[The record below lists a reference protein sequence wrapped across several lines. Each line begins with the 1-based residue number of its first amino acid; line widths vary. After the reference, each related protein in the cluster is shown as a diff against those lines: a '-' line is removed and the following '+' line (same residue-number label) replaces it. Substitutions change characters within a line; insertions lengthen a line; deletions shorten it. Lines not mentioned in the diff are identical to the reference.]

1 MDKNNIK
8 QMLSK
13 TFISEDKVPGV
24 TVTKNAQ
31 TDSGKDSKN
40 YYKDVAN
47 KMGEY
52 DKASKKEVKDA
63 IEPVKQNYEG
73 KDEEEYHAQ
82 MEIMNGQEMIEY
94 DRTVNKTF
102 SDRAEEAIAGSSK
115 MGNNPEWA
123 NVIPEQPGFTGPDF
137 GKNLVKNIK
146 ASEKKRKEQTQSHK
160 FFGDFPYEAR
170 PFDKNYA
177 MESENKKET
186 MKRLKFK
193 KPFNGVHNA
202 LNLIPETYKV
212 DNKVFE
218 MTDGDESYKIR
229 WEGSLNEGSAVIL
242 QASSATLVSEDV
254 QKMKHLMGYK
264 SNETLGTLKGKE
276 RINEDKSF
284 KTIWDKTKSL
294 LTENDEDYELEDRK
308 QKHGI
313 NPEIDTNELGLN
325 MNEVSDTTTSSSE
338 VRKNLK
344 STDMVGKLQSM
355 NPAERKTFEDFV
367 NLLGDYLALP
377 GKQDIGKFKTF
388 SEKLINH
395 MNDVISQKGDTSA
408 TNEGEACN
416 ECGDNPVMENDR
428 FNEIF
433 DGYGDEELDSDWSPN
448 SNAIIGE
455 FVEYNGRYYKIIG
468 NQWGDVTLEDVD
480 TKETVEA
487 DFYDLN
493 RVNPNEVGI
502 EWAEDK
508 DEFDIDFPP
517 MQASMDGLFEEKN
530 KELDEAFGDF
540 LRSHESI
547 FKRENKEE
555 FERVKNLPKGDEKD
569 RAFVELMNK
578 AKAYAKDKDL
588 ESGARTS
595 FFNEIRRMIY
605 GGKFSGKQS

>member
-31 TDSGKDSKN
+31 TDSGKDSKT

-73 KDEEEYHAQ
+73 KDEEDYHAQ

-102 SDRAEEAIAGSSK
+102 ADRAEEAIAGSSK

-137 GKNLVKNIK
+137 GKNLVNDIK
-146 ASEKKRKEQTQSHK
+146 ASEKKRKEETQSHK

-170 PFDKNYA
+170 PFEKNYA

-218 MTDGDESYKIR
+218 ITDGDESYKIR

-294 LTENDEDYELEDRK
+294 LTENDED
-308 QKHGI
+308 
-313 NPEIDTNELGLN
+313 IDTNELGLN
-325 MNEVSDTTTSSSE
+325 MNEVSDTTTSASE
-338 VRKNLK
+338 IRKGLK
-344 STDMVGKLQSM
+344 STDMVNKLQDM

-388 SEKLINH
+388 SEKLIGH
-395 MNDVISQKGDTSA
+395 MNDVISQKNDTST
-408 TNEGEACN
+408 TNESEACN
-416 ECGDNPVMENDR
+416 ECGDKTVMENDR
-428 FNEIF
+428 FDEIF
-433 DGYGDEELDSDWSPN
+433 DGYDEEDEEFIPHGHYTVSNHGGYEVMFSDSGDTAKVRDSSGSDNPETSEWLE
-448 SNAIIGE
+448 IEYDEKIGSY
-455 FVEYNGRYYKIIG
+455 VIDPSGYNIPLNMVMSKKDYRMRVYE
-468 NQWGDVTLEDVD
+468 GDRGYSELE
-480 TKETVEA
+480 
-487 DFYDLN
+487 
-493 RVNPNEVGI
+493 
-502 EWAEDK
+502 
-508 DEFDIDFPP
+508 
-517 MQASMDGLFEEKN
+517 
-530 KELDEAFGDF
+530 EAFGDF

-569 RAFVELMNK
+569 KGFVGLMNK

-588 ESGARTS
+588 ESGTRTS

-605 GGKFSGKQS
+605 GGKFRGKQS

>member
-242 QASSATLVSEDV
+242 QASTATLVSEDV

-294 LTENDEDYELEDRK
+294 LTENDDEDYELEDRK

-416 ECGDNPVMENDR
+416 EYGDNLVMENDR

-433 DGYGDEELDSDWSPN
+433 DGYGDEDEEFIPHGHYTVSNHGGYEVMLSDSGDAAKVRDSFGSDNPETSDWLE
-448 SNAIIGE
+448 I
-455 FVEYNGRYYKIIG
+455 EYDENGDPVIDPSGYNIPLNMVMRI
-468 NQWGDVTLEDVD
+468 NESETSHNELE
-480 TKETVEA
+480 
-487 DFYDLN
+487 
-493 RVNPNEVGI
+493 
-502 EWAEDK
+502 
-508 DEFDIDFPP
+508 
-517 MQASMDGLFEEKN
+517 
-530 KELDEAFGDF
+530 EAFGDF

-547 FKRENKEE
+547 FKRENKEK

-569 RAFVELMNK
+569 SAFVELMNK

-588 ESGARTS
+588 ESGTRTS